1 MDIIKY
7 RKWYLS
13 ENWGV
18 NNFRMV
24 IVKHYKRHWD
34 GIRKIH
40 PTVLSGAGFWVN
52 DNELCIGYVLHSNP
66 DIFRPI
72 FSHARHQLLKYVHLN
87 IICPKSFWDN
97 VKMRYYICISKL
109 KKVPLECVR
118 YIVDMLY

>member
-1 MDIIKY
+1 M
-7 RKWYLS
+7 
-13 ENWGV
+13 
-18 NNFRMV
+18 
-24 IVKHYKRHWD
+24 
-34 GIRKIH
+34 
-40 PTVLSGAGFWVN
+40 VLSGAGFWVN

-72 FSHARHQLLKYVHLN
+72 FSHARHQLLKYVHLK
-87 IICPKSFWDN
+87 IICPKAFWNN